1 MHINYANAIDSI
13 AGDCRLQ
20 AKGECG
26 FFGIYVSIYSFAFC
40 LPWTLAKD
48 SPQYREVRE
57 AGWDVA
63 EDRWECRLRQ
73 AKPTLAL

>member
-1 MHINYANAIDSI
+1 MGHLQVSRPDKVFVHINHTNRI
-13 AGDCRLQ
+13 L
-20 AKGECG
+20 AKG
-26 FFGIYVSIYSFAFC
+26 
-40 LPWTLAKD
+40 

-63 EDRWECRLRQ
+63 EDGWECRLRQ